1 MAKVVAQ
8 TWENFL
14 NELQDRDDQ
23 CLVFVDSLIESARK
37 NGMDFVETE
46 ANKIRNKLWPGQ

>member
-1 MAKVVAQ
+1 MAKVVGQ
-8 TWENFL
+8 LWQNFL

-23 CLVFVDSLIESARK
+23 FLEFVDSLIESARH

-46 ANKIRNKLWPGQ
+46 ANKIRNKLWPDR